1 MEATDLQTELIKTA
15 LAIATPVLVSLVSA
29 ILYKALQRVGLDVDA
44 NRKAKVEYYVRE
56 AILRAEEWAAQHVKA
71 NMGQTTAA
79 MKLDR
84 ALTDVVDKVPGIT
97 KQEAADLIHA
107 TLPKVSLGASVF
119 LQGAR
124 EKATTGAR

>member
-1 MEATDLQTELIKTA
+1 MNAPDLTTELIKLVTTA
-15 LAIATPVLVSLVSA
+15 VLLPLISALLV
-29 ILYKALQRVGLDVDA
+29 KALQRFGLSVDA
-44 NRKAKVEYYVRE
+44 EKQAKVEYFVQQ
-56 AILRAEEWAAQHVKA
+56 AIFRAEEWAAQRVKA

-107 TLPKVSLGASVF
+107 TLPKVQLGAAVF